1 MSLVDTSV
9 WIGRFLEKDVHHAQ
23 AKETLAAL
31 DDETKHVCHAVIEE
45 TTTVLCHKHSKEQA
59 DDFLHYILDNKEV
72 VILPHDID
80 KEATL
85 FRAINTPLSLAD
97 VSLISLS
104 RRFDIEIISFDK
116 QLMEV
121 ASGS

>member
-9 WIGRFLEKDVHHAQ
+9 WIGRFLEKDVHHVQ

-59 DDFLHYILDNKEV
+59 DDFLNYILDNKEV
-72 VILPHDID
+72 VVLPHDIN
-80 KEATL
+80 KEAKL

-104 RRFDIEIISFDK
+104 RRFDVEIISFDK